1 MNSRR
6 AAWPRLQRTVVFF
19 GMAGIFLAAVA
30 CASGGVRQELEH
42 AYALNRKAFLDR
54 DVDAVMALRTPD
66 YYTVGPDGQVR
77 DREAM
82 RQYTIGFLNGVVKWI
97 DTRFDIDSL
106 QIVNGDAVAIVR
118 QYADRMG
125 LRPDG
130 QVHHIQTWVT
140 QREIWRKTPQ
150 GWKLR
155 VVDQVHDQRRLVDG
169 KP

>member
-1 MNSRR
+1 MAIGIRLCI
-6 AAWPRLQRTVVFF
+6 AAGSALT
-19 GMAGIFLAAVA
+19 LA
-30 CASGGVRQELEH
+30 CASGGVRQELER

-54 DVDAVMALRTPD
+54 DVDAVMALRTAD
-66 YYTVGPDGQVR
+66 YYTIAPDGQVR

-106 QIVNGDAVAIVR
+106 QMVNGDAVAIVR

-140 QREIWRKTPQ
+140 QRETWRKTAD

-169 KP
+169 KPQ

>member
-1 MNSRR
+1 MITHASI
-6 AAWPRLQRTVVFF
+6 
-19 GMAGIFLAAVA
+19 AGFLALTLA
-30 CASGGVRQELEH
+30 CASGGVRQEQTVRQELER
-42 AYALNRKAFLDR
+42 AYAQNRSAFLAK

-66 YYTVGPDGQVR
+66 YYTVDANGQRR

-82 RQYTIGFLNGVVKWI
+82 RQYTIGFLNGVTRWI

-118 QYADRMG
+118 QYADRMA

-130 QVHHIQTWVT
+130 KEHHVQTWVT
-140 QREIWRKTPQ
+140 QRETWRRTAD

-155 VVDQVHDQRRLVDG
+155 VVDQVHDQRRLIDG
-169 KP
+169 QP